1 MDTAPQGIR
10 RPRYH
15 KRTLDRKLPMRM
27 TIISLSA
34 FSALLFCA
42 CATQDKYRME
52 KLVLDLDLDS
62 LHRANLHQD
71 SVEANLFFYEQAF
84 ESYRERFPGV
94 DKPAFMRI
102 ARGQD
107 QEFCLFRADP
117 APACL
122 EIGDKFAG
130 LGLSPQARDAYEAGL
145 LSEGVNGSKL
155 NVQLWARL
163 ATLHFESE
171 EFDKGKPY
179 LSKVL
184 EVEPSNRQAKKLL
197 ASAAR
202 QKYKG

>member
-1 MDTAPQGIR
+1 
-10 RPRYH
+10 
-15 KRTLDRKLPMRM
+15 MRM
-27 TIISLSA
+27 KMLMLSA
-34 FSALLFCA
+34 FPAFLLCA
-42 CATQDKYRME
+42 CATKDKYRME

-62 LHRANLHQD
+62 LHRVNLHQD
-71 SVEANLFFYEQAF
+71 SVDANLFFYEQAF
-84 ESYRERFPGV
+84 DSYRDRFPGV
-94 DKPAFMRI
+94 DKPSFMRI

-107 QEFCLFRADP
+107 KEFCLFRADP

-122 EIGDKFAG
+122 EIGDQFAA

-155 NVQLWARL
+155 NVRLWARL

-171 EFDKGKPY
+171 DFDKGKPY

-184 EVEPSNRQAKKLL
+184 EVEPTNRQARKLL
-197 ASAAR
+197 SSVAR